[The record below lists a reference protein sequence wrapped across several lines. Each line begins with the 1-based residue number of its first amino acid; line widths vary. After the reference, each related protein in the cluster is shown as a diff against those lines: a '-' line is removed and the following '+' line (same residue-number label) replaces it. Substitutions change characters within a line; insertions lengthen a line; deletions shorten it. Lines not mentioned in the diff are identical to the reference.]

1 MATMGAQ
8 TPQQPVRAAPSCRET
23 LVTRA
28 GAAAAIAARRRKKMK
43 LLGAIQRGLRGE
55 AVEGRPVKFP
65 PPVATLIGFEPV
77 KLEGGAAGVRA
88 QGRGG
93 TARTPPGARNRGS
106 PGAAADGAG
115 CG

>member
-8 TPQQPVRAAPSCRET
+8 TPQQPVRAAPGCRET

-28 GAAAAIAARRRKKMK
+28 GAAAIAARRRKKMK

-55 AVEGRPVKFP
+55 AVEGLPMKFP

-77 KLEGGAAGVRA
+77 KLEEGAAGFCVQA
-88 QGRGG
+88 PRGKTTKPTG
-93 TARTPPGARNRGS
+93 GLTPGLFFGLPH
-106 PGAAADGAG
+106 
-115 CG
+115 